1 MNIEGNKIYDCPE
14 NGRYATTMPIAATGL
29 EGMYSPFLQFNT
41 GQRTMMFSSNLWQA
55 LVTNGAEYPRWS
67 SGLENQTLRYSFNES
82 SRDDD
87 VIVYEAIPKYISGA
101 GNVRTN
107 PETILIYTHKGEADY
122 CIIGDYTP
130 LYNGFGYMNCRTPMT
145 MFANLGRGTPLDK
158 SVVLVRPPNHIDKT
172 LSGPYGDG
180 TELLC
185 QGINANILY
194 TTMPHA
200 AEDAIVVSHSY
211 ANKGLNTAIH
221 TAKIAL
227 DDDEIPLNLYGSSDE
242 PRVFPD
248 IGCVVNDD
256 NILMAIRKKTKDTFS
271 ALASSPQRVLISD
284 DRTIYAPAGSQV
296 LNVQIYMNP
305 RTYSDY
311 SKIPGVMT
319 QIIEYMNTHYKF
331 YGKICKVYEELV
343 ADGYRISPYLNDLIT
358 NALVLNYQKN
368 PILLLDGKKSIRNC
382 IIEITYKYSRE
393 VSVGAKISGRSG
405 DKAIIASVWP
415 DEWMPV
421 DEQGIRAD
429 IVASPET
436 VCNRLNEGQS
446 YEAFYNRLC
455 TLVTQRLCKG
465 EYGEGLKA
473 YDVLMEFIGDIS
485 QRYAEQLQE
494 QLPTKQ
500 DKLDFVDEVK
510 LHGIYIVSPPFNAEI
525 TLERA
530 MFVCKKWKYVRS
542 PVTFSYEL
550 GGGKIKTFTTKQ
562 PMSIGSKYTYVLSK
576 IPKMQML
583 AHTMSHVNQ
592 FGIPVKGDSKVLKLQ
607 YATSPT
613 PIRFGEDEIGLL
625 SMLRDPE
632 RPARFI
638 MMRSGSRAA
647 SELLCET
654 ILASKNPSN
663 ICAISMSTMEMIKR
677 SETISLFCHMM
688 GVVGF
693 DLGEDSTGRA

>member
-1 MNIEGNKIYDCPE
+1 MNVEETPVYDRPE

-41 GQRTMMFSSNLWQA
+41 GQRTMMFSNNIWQA
-55 LVTNGAEYPRWS
+55 MVLSGAEYPRWS

-82 SRDDD
+82 LRDSD

-101 GNVRTN
+101 GSVRTN
-107 PETILIYTHKGEADY
+107 PETILIYTHNGEANY
-122 CIIGDYTP
+122 CTISDYTP
-130 LYNGFGYMNCRTPMT
+130 LYNGFGYMNCRTSMT

-158 SVVLVRPPNHIDKT
+158 DVVLVRPPNHIDKT

-200 AEDAIVVSHSY
+200 AEDAVVVSRSY

-221 TAKIAL
+221 TAKITL
-227 DDDEIPLNLYGSSDE
+227 EEDEIPLNLYGSPDE

-248 IGCVVNDD
+248 IGCVVNGD
-256 NILMAIRKKTKDTFS
+256 NILMAIRKKTKDTFA
-271 ALASSPQRVLISD
+271 ALVSSPQRILPSD
-284 DRTIYAPAGSQV
+284 DRVVYAPSGAQI
-296 LNVQIYMNP
+296 LNVQIYINP
-305 RTYSDY
+305 RAYTEHI
-311 SKIPGVMT
+311 KEPGVMN
-319 QIIEYMNTHYKF
+319 QIIEYVNMHYKF
-331 YGKICKVYEELV
+331 YGKICKVYDELI
-343 ADGYRISPYLNDLIT
+343 ADGYRISARLNDLIT
-358 NALVLNYQKN
+358 NAMVLNYQKN
-368 PILLLDGKKSIRNC
+368 PVLLLDGKRTIRNC
-382 IIEITYKYSRE
+382 IVEITYKYSRE
-393 VSVGAKISGRSG
+393 IDVGTKISGRSG
-405 DKAIIASVWP
+405 DKDIIAVVWP

-436 VCNRLNEGQS
+436 VCNRLNEGQA

-455 TLVTQRLCKG
+455 SLITQRLCRG
-465 EYGEGLKA
+465 EYGEGLEA
-473 YDVLMEFIGDIS
+473 YSTLMEFIGDIS

-494 QLPTKQ
+494 QLPKTQ

-510 LHGIYIVSPPFNAEI
+510 AHGIYIVSPPFNSEI
-525 TLERA
+525 TLERVN
-530 MFVCKKWKYVRS
+530 FVREKWNYVRS
-542 PVTFSYEL
+542 PVTFSYEI
-550 GGGKIKTFTTKQ
+550 GDGVMKTFTTKQ

-583 AHTMSHVNQ
+583 AHSMTHVNQ
-592 FGIPVKGDSKVLKLQ
+592 FGIPVKSDNKVLKLQ

-625 SMLRDPE
+625 GMLRDPE
-632 RPARFI
+632 RPARFM

-647 SELLCET
+647 SELLCES
-654 ILASKNPSN
+654 ILTSKNPSN
-663 ICAISMSTMEMIKR
+663 IRAISMSTAEMIKR
-677 SETISLFCHMM
+677 SETISLFYHMM

-693 DLGEDSTGRA
+693 DFGEDSTGRA